1 MLTDQEITVVI
12 PTYFNLM
19 DFKLTFNGVLS
30 QLDRTVIDI
39 TSSDQVETV
48 SYIDVGIST
57 NNTLLREVLW
67 TKQTS
72 DLIYAYRLFCDK
84 LSKEDADKA
93 KEALEGKKRSE
104 QSDEF
109 LVEKKSPLVMPPDYN
124 ELPIPKEKIEQTD
137 INENEFKTLI
147 TQKNQDTKSDS
158 NEDVN
163 KNFEELLLDKIKKN

>member
-1 MLTDQEITVVI
+1 MNILKKFILLNFIFLLVSCGTVKDAFI
-12 PTYFNLM
+12 NQ
-19 DFKLTFNGVLS
+19 KKN
-30 QLDRTVIDI
+30 
-39 TSSDQVETV
+39 
-48 SYIDVGIST
+48 ST
-57 NNTLLREVLW
+57 
-67 TKQTS
+67 
-72 DLIYAYRLFCDK
+72 
-84 LSKEDADKA
+84 
-93 KEALEGKKRSE
+93 
-104 QSDEF
+104 DEF

>member
-1 MLTDQEITVVI
+1 MKK
-12 PTYFNLM
+12 
-19 DFKLTFNGVLS
+19 FKKFILINFILLLASCGTAK
-30 QLDRTVIDI
+30 
-39 TSSDQVETV
+39 
-48 SYIDVGIST
+48 DVFVNQKK
-57 NNTLLREVLW
+57 NNT
-67 TKQTS
+67 
-72 DLIYAYRLFCDK
+72 
-84 LSKEDADKA
+84 
-93 KEALEGKKRSE
+93 
-104 QSDEF
+104 DEF